1 MYALQDRMWKSLGNC
16 GFYSL
21 RTVLF
26 SDQLR
31 IPEIKYVIPLLSNI
45 NFSEPGKKRGSF
57 FVDYKLAYCS
67 I

>member
-31 IPEIKYVIPLLSNI
+31 IPEIKYVIPSLSNI

>member
-1 MYALQDRMWKSLGNC
+1 MEITGKLWFLLLANSP
-16 GFYSL
+16 
-21 RTVLF
+21 F

-57 FVDYKLAYCS
+57 FVGYKLAYCS

>member
-1 MYALQDRMWKSLGNC
+1 MEITGKLWFLLLANSP
-16 GFYSL
+16 
-21 RTVLF
+21 F

-45 NFSEPGKKRGSF
+45 NFSEPRKKRGSF

>member
-1 MYALQDRMWKSLGNC
+1 MEITGKLWFLLFANSP
-16 GFYSL
+16 
-21 RTVLF
+21 F

>member
-1 MYALQDRMWKSLGNC
+1 MEITGKLWFLLLANSP
-16 GFYSL
+16 
-21 RTVLF
+21 F

-45 NFSEPGKKRGSF
+45 NFSEPGKERGSF

>member
-1 MYALQDRMWKSLGNC
+1 MKITGKLWFLLLANSP
-16 GFYSL
+16 
-21 RTVLF
+21 F

>member
-1 MYALQDRMWKSLGNC
+1 MEITGKLWFLLLANSP
-16 GFYSL
+16 
-21 RTVLF
+21 F

-45 NFSEPGKKRGSF
+45 NFSEPGKKRGSC
-57 FVDYKLAYCS
+57 FVDIKLAYCS

>member
-1 MYALQDRMWKSLGNC
+1 MEITGKLWFLLLANSP
-16 GFYSL
+16 
-21 RTVLF
+21 F

-31 IPEIKYVIPLLSNI
+31 IPEIKFVIPLLSNI

-57 FVDYKLAYCS
+57 FVDYKLAYYS